1 MDMKL
6 KCIKSI
12 RYLTEGWYYRVTPS
26 SWDNDYWVY
35 KDDLNQGGW
44 YRKDLFQTQEDNRN
58 EKIDDITNE
67 I

>member
-12 RYLTEGWYYRVTPS
+12 RYLTEGWYYRVKPS
-26 SWDNDYWVY
+26 SRDNDYWVY

-44 YRKDLFQTQEDNRN
+44 YNKDLFQFIEDNRN
-58 EKIDDITNE
+58 EKIDDI
-67 I
+67 IK